1 MTRTPKFGIAAVLL
15 ILLAAIMV
23 ALFYHPAPPAVVL
36 PNPNGYDDFV
46 AAAKV
51 FIGGPD
57 WRTLDTEGLRATV
70 AQNAKALT
78 LVRSGLTKQ
87 CRVVVQYEMGSET
100 NHLARLAEFKGLAQ
114 AFVAEGK
121 LAEKEGRTNDAT
133 HSYLDCA
140 RYGEESVRGGLLI
153 DKLVGVACETIGMEQ
168 LRSLL
173 PSLEH
178 DGLQAVQKG
187 LVELH
192 RNPEPAESFIKQDRS
207 WARRRFGAYYTIVGR
222 LAAYRSLRQ
231 NEQRFREKCDRSEN
245 AVRLM
250 RTDMALRLYRL
261 EKSSYPARLEEL
273 VPQYLDSVPIDPFS
287 EKPLIYKPQTNS
299 YLLYSIG
306 PDRKDD
312 GGLSYR
318 QTGGG
323 KGDFSSTEP

>member
-1 MTRTPKFGIAAVLL
+1 MTRTLKLGIMAVLL
-15 ILLAAIMV
+15 IFLAAILV

-51 FIGGPD
+51 FVGGPD
-57 WRTLDTEGLRATV
+57 WRTLDTEGLLTTV
-70 AQNAKALT
+70 AQNANALT
-78 LVRSGLTKQ
+78 LVRSGLTKP
-87 CRVVVQYEMGSET
+87 CRVAVQYEEGSET

-121 LAEKEGRTNDAT
+121 LAEKQGRTNDAAR
-133 HSYLDCA
+133 SYLDCA

-168 LRSLL
+168 LRGLL
-173 PSLEH
+173 PGLDH
-178 DGLQAVQKG
+178 AGLQAVRKE

-207 WARRRFGAYYTIVGR
+207 WGRRRFGAYHAIVGR

-231 NEQRFREKCDRSEN
+231 NEQRFREKCDRGEN
-245 AVRLM
+245 AVRLV
-250 RTDMALRLYRL
+250 RTDVALHLYRL
-261 EKSSYPARLEEL
+261 QRSSYPARLEDL

-287 EKPLIYKPQTNS
+287 EKALIYKPQTNS
-299 YLLYSIG
+299 YLLYSVG

-318 QTGGG
+318 RAGSG